1 MSEEPQQLDNMDVQ
15 ELDDIEYV
23 EANDLKVGAGGRIT
37 IPEQK
42 RERYDIEQGDW
53 VDATFIVERSEEDSQ

>member
-1 MSEEPQQLDNMDVQ
+1 MDV
-15 ELDDIEYV
+15 ENIDDIEYV

-42 RERYDIEQGDW
+42 RERYGIEQGDW
-53 VDATFIVERSEEDSQ
+53 VDATFIVERSEEGE

>member
-1 MSEEPQQLDNMDVQ
+1 MSNEPNQLDDMDV
-15 ELDDIEYV
+15 ENIDDIEYV

-42 RERYDIEQGDW
+42 RERYGIEQGDW
-53 VDATFIVERSEEDSQ
+53 VDATFIVERSEEDS

>member
-1 MSEEPQQLDNMDVQ
+1 MSNEPNQLDNMDV
-15 ELDDIEYV
+15 ENIDDIEYV

-42 RERYDIEQGDW
+42 RERYGIEQGDW
-53 VDATFIVERSEEDSQ
+53 VDATFIVERSEEDE

>member
-1 MSEEPQQLDNMDVQ
+1 MSNEPNQLDNMDV
-15 ELDDIEYV
+15 ENIDDIEYV

-42 RERYDIEQGDW
+42 RERYGIEQGDW
-53 VDATFIVERSEEDSQ
+53 VDATFIVERSEEGE

>member
-1 MSEEPQQLDNMDVQ
+1 MSNEPNQLDNMDV
-15 ELDDIEYV
+15 ENIDDIEYV

-42 RERYDIEQGDW
+42 RERYGIEQGDW
-53 VDATFIVERSEEDSQ
+53 VDATFIVEHSEEDE

>member
-1 MSEEPQQLDNMDVQ
+1 MSQEPRQSDDTDVE

-53 VDATFIVERSEEDSQ
+53 VDATFIVERSEEDS

>member
-1 MSEEPQQLDNMDVQ
+1 MSQEPQQS
-15 ELDDIEYV
+15 DDTDAQHTDDTVEV

-53 VDATFIVERSEEDSQ
+53 VDATFTVERSEGDS

>member
-1 MSEEPQQLDNMDVQ
+1 MSNEPNQLDNMDT
-15 ELDDIEYV
+15 ENIDDIEYV

-42 RERYDIEQGDW
+42 RERYGIEQGDW
-53 VDATFIVERSEEDSQ
+53 VDATFIVERSEEDS